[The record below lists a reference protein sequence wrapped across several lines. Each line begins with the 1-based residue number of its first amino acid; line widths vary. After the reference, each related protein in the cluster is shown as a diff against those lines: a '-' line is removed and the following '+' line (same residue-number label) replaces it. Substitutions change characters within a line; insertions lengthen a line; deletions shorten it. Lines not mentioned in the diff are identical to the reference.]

1 MDKPARRYLSIRE
14 LSLRLGISYDG
25 LRQMRDSGDLPR
37 PVQIGK
43 RQLYPLSRLEAQ
55 FPELIVISSSET
67 TTTTTN

>member
-1 MDKPARRYLSIRE
+1 MDRPAKRYLSIRE

-55 FPELIVISSSET
+55 FP
-67 TTTTTN
+67 